1 MRKLVHDCAWDPVIC
16 CDSVNDGK
24 ILDGYACIKLS
35 LVVLF
40 SPIVESMK
48 FLSEFLDVDVSDE
61 CLTNVGSFKRL
72 ELESSSD
79 ASVNDFGEK
88 LGFFERGIRDMGW
101 GFCSSDSLV
110 LGSSLV
116 HFGLIYPIIGVS
128 SCLFGSNNNY
138 CKATLSLEIL
148 DVSGK
153 PLECKCC
160 ELKLFNMGKNR
171 FWGLF
176 GDGIIKL
183 RVTAVYRSQHFQRN
197 IVRGVEGFVA
207 VSLKQMEIAR
217 KLAEDCCKYGAEN
230 QSDNSCAA
238 RAALQFGTSHDL
250 MENER
255 ETLLG
260 ILHDQVY
267 EPLRALING
276 APLEDARH
284 LTHRYDKLR
293 HEVEAQA
300 SFEAA
305 EVFRHLSK
313 IRESDISAES
323 AVKLRNAEAR
333 LTELKST
340 IMALGREATAAM
352 LSVES
357 QQQQMTYQRLFAMVY
372 MLILSCVCLCRPLQV
387 DAEKT
392 YHQHVIAILEKLY
405 AEMILEE
412 QSNESSSQHVTLE
425 MDVNASCVYQNTDS
439 NGADLQTHI
448 NQNDVYFIA
457 KVIHPFDAQANGEL
471 SLSIDDY
478 VVVRQVAPTGW
489 SEGECK
495 GQAGWFPS
503 ACVERQEKAPASK
516 ISEANSPECDA
527 TS

>member
-1 MRKLVHDCAWDPVIC
+1 MEA
-16 CDSVNDGK
+16 
-24 ILDGYACIKLS
+24 IK
-35 LVVLF
+35 
-40 SPIVESMK
+40 K
-48 FLSEFLDVDVSDE
+48 Q
-61 CLTNVGSFKRL
+61 
-72 ELESSSD
+72 
-79 ASVNDFGEK
+79 A
-88 LGFFERGIRDMGW
+88 
-101 GFCSSDSLV
+101 
-110 LGSSLV
+110 
-116 HFGLIYPIIGVS
+116 
-128 SCLFGSNNNY
+128 
-138 CKATLSLEIL
+138 
-148 DVSGK
+148 
-153 PLECKCC
+153 
-160 ELKLFNMGKNR
+160 
-171 FWGLF
+171 
-176 GDGIIKL
+176 IKL
-183 RVTAVYRSQHFQRN
+183 REQVAKQQQAVLKHLLHLGIENVAVDEAELECHQQLQNLYNSTRAAKHFQRN
-197 IVRGVEGFVA
+197 VVRGVEVFVA

-230 QSDNSCAA
+230 QSDNSCVA

-255 ETLLG
+255 ENLLG
-260 ILHDQVY
+260 ILRDQVS

-300 SFEAA
+300 A
-305 EVFRHLSK
+305 EVFRRRSK

-340 IMALGREATAAM
+340 IIALGREATAAM

-357 QQQQMTYQRLFAMVY
+357 QQQQMTYQRLFAM
-372 MLILSCVCLCRPLQV
+372 V

-471 SLSIDDY
+471 SLSIDDF
-478 VVVRQVAPTGW
+478 VVVRQL
-489 SEGECK
+489 
-495 GQAGWFPS
+495 
-503 ACVERQEKAPASK
+503 
-516 ISEANSPECDA
+516 
-527 TS
+527 

>member
-88 LGFFERGIRDMGW
+88 LGFFECGIRDMGW

-183 RVTAVYRSQHFQRN
+183 RVTAVYSSQHFQRN

-260 ILHDQVY
+260 ILHDQVS

-305 EVFRHLSK
+305 EVFRHRSK
-313 IRESDISAES
+313 IRKSDISAES

-352 LSVES
+352 L
-357 QQQQMTYQRLFAMVY
+357 
-372 MLILSCVCLCRPLQV
+372 PLQV

-392 YHQHVIAILEKLY
+392 YHQHIIAILEKLY

-425 MDVNASCVYQNTDS
+425 MDVNASRVYQNTDS

-503 ACVERQEKAPASK
+503 AYVERQEKAPASK

>member
-1 MRKLVHDCAWDPVIC
+1 MLRLM
-16 CDSVNDGK
+16 N
-24 ILDGYACIKLS
+24 LKLS
-35 LVVLF
+35 VTNNFKIYTIPPGQLRHHPPLANNKTLF
-40 SPIVESMK
+40 DID
-48 FLSEFLDVDVSDE
+48 LL
-61 CLTNVGSFKRL
+61 CLL
-72 ELESSSD
+72 
-79 ASVNDFGEK
+79 
-88 LGFFERGIRDMGW
+88 
-101 GFCSSDSLV
+101 
-110 LGSSLV
+110 
-116 HFGLIYPIIGVS
+116 
-128 SCLFGSNNNY
+128 
-138 CKATLSLEIL
+138 
-148 DVSGK
+148 
-153 PLECKCC
+153 
-160 ELKLFNMGKNR
+160 
-171 FWGLF
+171 
-176 GDGIIKL
+176 
-183 RVTAVYRSQHFQRN
+183 HFQRN
-197 IVRGVEGFVA
+197 VVRGVEVFVS
-207 VSLKQMEIAR
+207 VSLKQMEIGSR
-217 KLAEDCCKYGAEN
+217 KLAEDCCKYGVEN
-230 QSDNSCAA
+230 QSDNSCVA

-260 ILHDQVY
+260 ILRDQVP

-276 APLEDARH
+276 TPLEDARH

-293 HEVEAQA
+293 HEVEAQ
-300 SFEAA
+300 
-305 EVFRHLSK
+305 

-357 QQQQMTYQRLFAMVY
+357 QQQQMTYQRLFAM
-372 MLILSCVCLCRPLQV
+372 
-387 DAEKT
+387 
-392 YHQHVIAILEKLY
+392 
-405 AEMILEE
+405 MILEE

-425 MDVNASCVYQNTDS
+425 MDVNASCVYQNPDS

-503 ACVERQEKAPASK
+503 AYVERQEKAPASK

>member
-1 MRKLVHDCAWDPVIC
+1 MEA
-16 CDSVNDGK
+16 
-24 ILDGYACIKLS
+24 IK
-35 LVVLF
+35 
-40 SPIVESMK
+40 K
-48 FLSEFLDVDVSDE
+48 Q
-61 CLTNVGSFKRL
+61 
-72 ELESSSD
+72 
-79 ASVNDFGEK
+79 A
-88 LGFFERGIRDMGW
+88 
-101 GFCSSDSLV
+101 
-110 LGSSLV
+110 
-116 HFGLIYPIIGVS
+116 
-128 SCLFGSNNNY
+128 
-138 CKATLSLEIL
+138 
-148 DVSGK
+148 
-153 PLECKCC
+153 
-160 ELKLFNMGKNR
+160 
-171 FWGLF
+171 
-176 GDGIIKL
+176 IKL
-183 RVTAVYRSQHFQRN
+183 REQVAKQQQAVLKHLLHLGIENVAVDESEIECHQQLQNLYNSTRAAKRN
-197 IVRGVEGFVA
+197 VVRGVEVFVA

-217 KLAEDCCKYGAEN
+217 KLAEDCCKYGVEN
-230 QSDNSCAA
+230 QSDNSCVA

-260 ILHDQVY
+260 ILRDQVS
-267 EPLRALING
+267 EPLRALVNG

-300 SFEAA
+300 A
-305 EVFRHLSK
+305 EVFRHRSK

-357 QQQQMTYQRLFAMVY
+357 QQQQMTYQILFAM
-372 MLILSCVCLCRPLQV
+372 
-387 DAEKT
+387 
-392 YHQHVIAILEKLY
+392 HQHVIAILEKLY
-405 AEMILEE
+405 AEE

-425 MDVNASCVYQNTDS
+425 MDVNVNTDS

-448 NQNDVYFIA
+448 NQNDVYFIG

-478 VVVRQVAPTGW
+478 VVVRQVAPIGW

-503 ACVERQEKAPASK
+503 AYVERQEKAPASK
-516 ISEANSPECDA
+516 ISEANSSPECDV

>member
-1 MRKLVHDCAWDPVIC
+1 MEA
-16 CDSVNDGK
+16 
-24 ILDGYACIKLS
+24 IK
-35 LVVLF
+35 
-40 SPIVESMK
+40 K
-48 FLSEFLDVDVSDE
+48 Q
-61 CLTNVGSFKRL
+61 
-72 ELESSSD
+72 
-79 ASVNDFGEK
+79 A
-88 LGFFERGIRDMGW
+88 
-101 GFCSSDSLV
+101 
-110 LGSSLV
+110 
-116 HFGLIYPIIGVS
+116 
-128 SCLFGSNNNY
+128 
-138 CKATLSLEIL
+138 
-148 DVSGK
+148 
-153 PLECKCC
+153 
-160 ELKLFNMGKNR
+160 
-171 FWGLF
+171 
-176 GDGIIKL
+176 IKL
-183 RVTAVYRSQHFQRN
+183 REQVAKQQQAVLKHLLHLGIENVVVDEAEIECHQQLQNLYNSTRAAKHFQRN

-207 VSLKQMEIAR
+207 FLCTNIVAR

-230 QSDNSCAA
+230 QSDNSCVA

-260 ILHDQVY
+260 ILRDQVS

-300 SFEAA
+300 A
-305 EVFRHLSK
+305 EVFRRRSK

-357 QQQQMTYQRLFAMVY
+357 QQQQMTYQRLFAMV
-372 MLILSCVCLCRPLQV
+372 
-387 DAEKT
+387 
-392 YHQHVIAILEKLY
+392 
-405 AEMILEE
+405 
-412 QSNESSSQHVTLE
+412 
-425 MDVNASCVYQNTDS
+425 
-439 NGADLQTHI
+439 
-448 NQNDVYFIA
+448 
-457 KVIHPFDAQANGEL
+457 IHPFDAQANGEL

-478 VVVRQVAPTGW
+478 VVVRQVAPIGW

-503 ACVERQEKAPASK
+503 AYVERQEKAPASK
-516 ISEANSPECDA
+516 ISEANSSPECDV

>member
-1 MRKLVHDCAWDPVIC
+1 MLRLMKLNL
-16 CDSVNDGK
+16 SVTNNFK
-24 ILDGYACIKLS
+24 IYTIPPGQLRHHPPLANNKT
-35 LVVLF
+35 LF
-40 SPIVESMK
+40 DID
-48 FLSEFLDVDVSDE
+48 LLW
-61 CLTNVGSFKRL
+61 LL
-72 ELESSSD
+72 
-79 ASVNDFGEK
+79 
-88 LGFFERGIRDMGW
+88 
-101 GFCSSDSLV
+101 
-110 LGSSLV
+110 
-116 HFGLIYPIIGVS
+116 
-128 SCLFGSNNNY
+128 
-138 CKATLSLEIL
+138 
-148 DVSGK
+148 
-153 PLECKCC
+153 
-160 ELKLFNMGKNR
+160 
-171 FWGLF
+171 
-176 GDGIIKL
+176 
-183 RVTAVYRSQHFQRN
+183 HFQRN
-197 IVRGVEGFVA
+197 VVRGVEVFVA

-217 KLAEDCCKYGAEN
+217 KLAEDCCKYGVEN
-230 QSDNSCAA
+230 QSDNSCVA

-260 ILHDQVY
+260 ILRDQ
-267 EPLRALING
+267 
-276 APLEDARH
+276 
-284 LTHRYDKLR
+284 
-293 HEVEAQA
+293 
-300 SFEAA
+300 AA
-305 EVFRHLSK
+305 EVFRRRSK

-357 QQQQMTYQRLFAMVY
+357 QQQQMTYQRLFAM
-372 MLILSCVCLCRPLQV
+372 V

-503 ACVERQEKAPASK
+503 AYVERQEKAPASK

>member
-1 MRKLVHDCAWDPVIC
+1 MLWLMKL
-16 CDSVNDGK
+16 
-24 ILDGYACIKLS
+24 KLS
-35 LVVLF
+35 VTNNFKIYTIPPGQLRYYPPLANNKTLF
-40 SPIVESMK
+40 DID
-48 FLSEFLDVDVSDE
+48 LLW
-61 CLTNVGSFKRL
+61 LL
-72 ELESSSD
+72 
-79 ASVNDFGEK
+79 
-88 LGFFERGIRDMGW
+88 
-101 GFCSSDSLV
+101 
-110 LGSSLV
+110 
-116 HFGLIYPIIGVS
+116 
-128 SCLFGSNNNY
+128 
-138 CKATLSLEIL
+138 
-148 DVSGK
+148 
-153 PLECKCC
+153 
-160 ELKLFNMGKNR
+160 
-171 FWGLF
+171 
-176 GDGIIKL
+176 
-183 RVTAVYRSQHFQRN
+183 HFQRN

-207 VSLKQMEIAR
+207 FLCTNIVAR

-230 QSDNSCAA
+230 QSDNSCVA

-260 ILHDQVY
+260 ILRDQVS

-300 SFEAA
+300 A
-305 EVFRHLSK
+305 EVFRRRSK

-357 QQQQMTYQRLFAMVY
+357 QQQQMTYQRLFAMV
-372 MLILSCVCLCRPLQV
+372 
-387 DAEKT
+387 
-392 YHQHVIAILEKLY
+392 
-405 AEMILEE
+405 
-412 QSNESSSQHVTLE
+412 
-425 MDVNASCVYQNTDS
+425 
-439 NGADLQTHI
+439 
-448 NQNDVYFIA
+448 
-457 KVIHPFDAQANGEL
+457 IHPFDAQANGEL

-478 VVVRQVAPTGW
+478 VVVRQVAPIGW

-503 ACVERQEKAPASK
+503 AYVERQEKAPASK
-516 ISEANSPECDA
+516 ISEANSSPECDV

>member
-1 MRKLVHDCAWDPVIC
+1 MLRLM
-16 CDSVNDGK
+16 N
-24 ILDGYACIKLS
+24 LKLS
-35 LVVLF
+35 VTNNFKIYTIPPGQLRHHPPLANNKTLF
-40 SPIVESMK
+40 DID
-48 FLSEFLDVDVSDE
+48 LL
-61 CLTNVGSFKRL
+61 CLL
-72 ELESSSD
+72 
-79 ASVNDFGEK
+79 
-88 LGFFERGIRDMGW
+88 
-101 GFCSSDSLV
+101 
-110 LGSSLV
+110 
-116 HFGLIYPIIGVS
+116 
-128 SCLFGSNNNY
+128 
-138 CKATLSLEIL
+138 
-148 DVSGK
+148 
-153 PLECKCC
+153 
-160 ELKLFNMGKNR
+160 
-171 FWGLF
+171 
-176 GDGIIKL
+176 
-183 RVTAVYRSQHFQRN
+183 HFQRN
-197 IVRGVEGFVA
+197 VVRGVEVFVS

-217 KLAEDCCKYGAEN
+217 KLAEDCCKYGVEN
-230 QSDNSCAA
+230 QSDNSCVA

-260 ILHDQVY
+260 ILRDQVP

-276 APLEDARH
+276 TPLEDARH

-293 HEVEAQA
+293 HEVEAQ
-300 SFEAA
+300 
-305 EVFRHLSK
+305 

-357 QQQQMTYQRLFAMVY
+357 QQQQMTYQRLFAM
-372 MLILSCVCLCRPLQV
+372 
-387 DAEKT
+387 
-392 YHQHVIAILEKLY
+392 
-405 AEMILEE
+405 MILEE

-425 MDVNASCVYQNTDS
+425 MDVNASCVYQNPDS

-503 ACVERQEKAPASK
+503 AYVERQEKAPASK